1 MKFEIPYE
9 DRNSFSY
16 LNHTDLELTESEF
29 QALSTHGP
37 YNSSERNLQY
47 WQRIIEEAGNA
58 EQKNAHSYYRQ
69 DRKQVRFCSYEVWN
83 EFGSQD
89 ADSII
94 EPSAE
99 EHYLHD
105 SEQKDSELYLKQIL
119 QSLTPKQL
127 EVLLLC
133 KVRGVSQTAAAQKL
147 GISAVAVHKRLI
159 SAIAACQQAA
169 SQFGLIYDSDTHTLK
184 RDC

>member
-1 MKFEIPYE
+1 MKFKIPYE

-16 LNHTDLELTESEF
+16 INHTDLELTESEF
-29 QALSTHGP
+29 QALATHGP
-37 YNSSERNLQY
+37 YNSSECNLRY
-47 WQRIIEEAGNA
+47 WQHVIDETTED
-58 EQKNAHSYYRQ
+58 EQKSARSYYRQ

-83 EFGSQD
+83 AFGNQD
-89 ADSII
+89 AESII
-94 EPSAE
+94 EPSSE
-99 EHYLHD
+99 ERYLHD
-105 SEQKDSELYLKQIL
+105 TEQSDSELYLQQIL

-133 KVRGVSQTAAAQKL
+133 KVRGVSQTAAAQEL
-147 GISAVAVHKRLI
+147 GISAVAVHKRLS